1 MKLPIL
7 SLLQQGV
14 FTRLLALLPV
24 LALLWLLIRW
34 AMH

>member
-1 MKLPIL
+1 MKLPTL

-24 LALLWLLIRW
+24 LTLLWLLIRW